1 MPVGLMVIVNTSDPV
16 RPPLSVAVAVIT
28 CVPCERVLRVKGDP
42 PGPNVPSI
50 LDVHTKLALTS
61 PSSGSEAVAAKVRGS
76 PVVKTDRS
84 AGEVIVTVGA

>member
-1 MPVGLMVIVNTSDPV
+1 MMVMVIDADPGS
-16 RPPLSVAVAVIT
+16 PPLSVAVAVIT
-28 CVPCERVLRVKGDP
+28 CVPCERVLSVKGDP

-50 LDVHTKLALTS
+50 LELHTRLALTS
-61 PSSGSEAVAAKVRGS
+61 PSSGSEAVAAKVMGS